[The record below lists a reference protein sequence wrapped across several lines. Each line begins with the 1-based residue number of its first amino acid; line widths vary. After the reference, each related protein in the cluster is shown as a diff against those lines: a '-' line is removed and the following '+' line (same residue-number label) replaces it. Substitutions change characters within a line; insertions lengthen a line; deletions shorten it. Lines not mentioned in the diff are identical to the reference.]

1 MTGLLAVLAAA
12 AAVWFWAAHAGR
24 PHTALASLTKTASTA
39 ALALAGL
46 AGGAPLWAVAGLA
59 LGAAGDFALSR
70 PGAGWFLAGMG
81 AFAAGH
87 MAYVAGFAGFSGG
100 GMGVPGPIGYAA
112 LGAIV
117 LLVVSTE
124 IWLAPHTGGLR
135 WPVRGYALV
144 IGAMAVAAVL
154 LPPGPGQALMRA
166 GAALFLASDLVLAL
180 RLFRLRDPAAQL
192 FASRVLWPLYWAGQA
207 LILWGAMQ
215 TG

>member
-1 MTGLLAVLAAA
+1 MTGLLAVLAAG
-12 AAVWFWAAHAGR
+12 AAVWFWAAHAGG
-24 PHTALASLTKTASTA
+24 PNTAHASLTKTASTA

-46 AGGAPLWAVAGLA
+46 AGGAPLWVVAGLT

-70 PGAGWFLAGMG
+70 PGTRWFLAGMG

-87 MAYVAGFAGFSGG
+87 MAYVAGFAGGG
-100 GMGVPGPIGYAA
+100 LGVPGPIGVAA

-124 IWLAPHTGGLR
+124 AWLAPHTGGLR

-154 LPPGPGQALMRA
+154 LPPGPGQALLRA

-180 RLFRLRDPAAQL
+180 RLFRLHAPAAQL
-192 FASRVLWPLYWAGQA
+192 VASRLLWPLYWAGQA
-207 LILWGAMQ
+207 LILWGALQ